1 MSRLF
6 SAFCPLAWRPRSQ
19 FAHSLVSVPL
29 FTCGYPSCN
38 VVLRSII
45 WTILAIIVIINT
57 TLLKRDTFFFF
68 STILKTFEREK
79 QLLGSLVL
87 ISICKVNQER
97 GFLCNVFPGC
107 SVPFN
112 LKNGPILPFVRGSI
126 CPFSWKAGQCS
137 LCVLGAFKRGRH
149 TLVAV

>member
-6 SAFCPLAWRPRSQ
+6 SAFCPLAWRARSQ

-68 STILKTFEREK
+68 PRFWKLSKERSSYLVHLFSLASVKWTKREVFCAMFFLAVPC
-79 QLLGSLVL
+79 LLIWRMVRSCLLFAGVYVRSAGKRDSALFV
-87 ISICKVNQER
+87 
-97 GFLCNVFPGC
+97 C
-107 SVPFN
+107 SEHSN
-112 LKNGPILPFVRGSI
+112 A
-126 CPFSWKAGQCS
+126 AG
-137 LCVLGAFKRGRH
+137 H